1 MRLLSL
7 GSGSRG
13 NATLLQSGGTTLLID
28 CGFSLRELE
37 SRLAQADLQAS
48 SIDALLLTHEHG
60 DHVKGAAA
68 LSRRHGIPVWTTA
81 GTSRGCTWHQD
92 SQLHPF
98 HANGNSF
105 RIGEVEVT
113 PFTVPHDAA
122 EPCQY
127 LFQTKR
133 KRLGI
138 LTDTGCITAHIISQ
152 LQGVDALLLEFN
164 HDSNMLAQGP
174 YPPFLQRR
182 VGGSHGHLSNR
193 QSAEL
198 VRQLDHQRWK
208 YLLGAHVSEKNNA
221 EQLVRD
227 AVRGVDDSL
236 DARLRILEQHAPSQW
251 FDL

>member
-7 GSGSRG
+7 GSGSGG

-37 SRLAQADLQAS
+37 ARLAQVDLKAS
-48 SIDALLLTHEHG
+48 CIDALLLTHEHG
-60 DHVKGAAA
+60 DHVKGAAT
-68 LSRRHGIPVWTTA
+68 LSRRYNVPVWATV
-81 GTSRGCTWHQD
+81 GTSRGCKWHQD
-92 SQLHPF
+92 SQLHHF
-98 HANGNSF
+98 HADGYSF

-127 LFQTKR
+127 LFQANQ

-138 LTDTGCITAHIISQ
+138 LTDSGCITSHIIAQ
-152 LQGVDALLLEFN
+152 LQGLDALLLEFN
-164 HDSNMLAQGP
+164 HDIKMLQQGP

-182 VGGSHGHLSNR
+182 VGGNHGHLNNH
-193 QSAEL
+193 QSADL
-198 VRQLDHQRWK
+198 LRQLDHQRWK
-208 YLLGAHVSEKNNA
+208 YLIGAHVSEKNNA
-221 EQLVRD
+221 KRLVRD
-227 AVRGVDDSL
+227 VVHDVDRSL
-236 DARLRILEQHAPSQW
+236 GERLQILDQHGPSQW